1 MVLTTDVLQVMQ
13 GGGTE
18 PPTKPK
24 GRPRKVRPG
33 EHIESKNPLYDPS
46 KISNNKP
53 LDLRS
58 SSGVSSLQVN

>member
-1 MVLTTDVLQVMQ
+1 MQ

-33 EHIESKNPLYDPS
+33 EQVE
-46 KISNNKP
+46 ISSPISDLSRNGDSATAA
-53 LDLRS
+53 LDLRARVINS
-58 SSGVSSLQVN
+58 LNSNLESVSLS

>member
-1 MVLTTDVLQVMQ
+1 MQ

-33 EHIESKNPLYDPS
+33 EQTDLTSSHDELCRDREAVATA
-46 KISNNKP
+46 
-53 LDLRS
+53 LDLRARVANALNAEIKS
-58 SSGVSSLQVN
+58 

>member
-1 MVLTTDVLQVMQ
+1 MQ

-33 EHIESKNPLYDPS
+33 EQMETSTPVHEANKF
-46 KISNNKP
+46 SNNNRA

-58 SSGVSSLQVN
+58 GSGNPILTK

>member
-1 MVLTTDVLQVMQ
+1 MQ

-33 EHIESKNPLYDPS
+33 EQIESANPLYDPS
-46 KISNNKP
+46 KLSNNKP

-58 SSGVSSLQVN
+58 SGLNSVSVN